1 MTDSE
6 LKIRLDSTA
15 QGDMTA
21 FEELYTDM
29 KKPVMTVIMRI
40 IGNKET
46 SEDILQEVFL
56 KLFKSPPKEAIKPR
70 AYIFKMAVNLS
81 IDHLRSEK
89 PAESLEDCD
98 EQFTSPYTYDPE
110 RIDIER
116 ALAELPQTERSIITL
131 HVNGGLKFREIADAL
146 GIPLG
151 TVTWKYQKAIGK
163 LRVSLESY

>member
-6 LKIRLDSTA
+6 LKIRLASTA

-56 KLFKSPPKEAIKPR
+56 KLFKSPPKDAVKLR

-89 PAESLEDCD
+89 NAESLEDCD
-98 EQFTSPYTYDPE
+98 EQFTSSYTYNPE
-110 RIDIER
+110 KIDIER